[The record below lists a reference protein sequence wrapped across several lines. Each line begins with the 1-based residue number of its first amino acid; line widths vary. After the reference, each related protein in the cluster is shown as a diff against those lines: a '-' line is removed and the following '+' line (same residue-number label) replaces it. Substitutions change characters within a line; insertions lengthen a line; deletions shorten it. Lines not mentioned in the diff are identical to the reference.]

1 MNVITV
7 TDSQTGFKY
16 SYDAD
21 LHLKLKTI
29 DAGIGFYI
37 SQFTNLESKVYE
49 VLYADIIFDQLV
61 PVDTSDPEWIDS
73 VSYLSFDGATMGKF
87 IAANGRDLPQVDID
101 ANLSTIPVGYAG
113 NSYGYSLEELRKAAA
128 MRMPLDAS
136 KARLAFRGARQ
147 HSQQVAFFGDAQR
160 NMYGLFNHPNVPL
173 DNSTIDWTTATGDEI
188 VAEMNALLN
197 KVWQQSAQRH
207 VPNTLLLPS
216 TLWTIAQNKRM
227 AVGTDTTVL
236 EFFRRNNTYT
246 AVTGQALDIRS
257 VLWLNDAGVGGV
269 PRMMAY
275 EKNQDNLTMRM
286 PIPWRSLPPQ
296 ATALRL
302 EVPCEYKIS
311 GVEFRYP
318 LSAAYRDVPN
328 EGTGGA

>member
-1 MNVITV
+1 MNIVTV
-7 TDSQTGFKY
+7 SDSQTGF
-16 SYDAD
+16 SFQMDAD
-21 LHLKLKTI
+21 LQHMRTA
-29 DAGIGFYI
+29 DAGIGFYLG
-37 SQFTNLESKVYE
+37 QFTNLESKIYE
-49 VLYADIIFDQLV
+49 TLYADIIFDQLV
-61 PVDTSDPEWIDS
+61 PVDTSDPEWIDN
-73 VSYLSFDGATMGKF
+73 VAYISYNGATMGKF

-101 ANLSTIPVGYAG
+101 ASISYIRVGYAG

-128 MRMPLDAS
+128 LRMPLDAV
-136 KARLAFRGARQ
+136 KGRLAFRGARQ
-147 HSQQVAFFGDAQR
+147 HQQQVAFFGDTQR
-160 NMYGLFNHPNVPL
+160 QMFGLFNHPNVPL

-216 TLWTIAQNKRM
+216 VLWTIAQNKRM
-227 AVGTDTTVL
+227 ATGTDTTVL

-257 VLWLNDAGVGGV
+257 VLYLNDAGVGGV

-275 EKNQDNLTMRM
+275 EKNADNLTMRM

-302 EVPCEYKIS
+302 EIPCEYKM
-311 GVEFRYP
+311 GGTEFRYP

-328 EGTGGA
+328 ESTTGA

>member
-1 MNVITV
+1 MNLVTV
-7 TDSQTGFKY
+7 TDNQTGF
-16 SYDAD
+16 SFQMDAD
-21 LHLKLKTI
+21 LRDMRTA

-37 SQFTNLESKVYE
+37 SQFTNLESKIYE
-49 VLYADIIFDQLV
+49 TLYADIIFDQLV
-61 PVDTSDPEWIDS
+61 PVDTSDPEWIDN
-73 VSYLSFDGATMGKF
+73 VAYISYNGATMGKF

-101 ANLSTIPVGYAG
+101 ANISYIRVGYAG

-128 MRMPLDAS
+128 MRMPLDAA
-136 KARLAFRGARQ
+136 KGRLAFRGAQQ
-147 HSQQVAFFGDAQR
+147 HQQQVAFFGDAERQ
-160 NMYGLFNHPNVPL
+160 MFGLFNHPNVPL
-173 DNSTIDWTTATGDEI
+173 DNSTIDWDTATGDEI
-188 VAEMNALLN
+188 VAELNSIIN

-216 TLWTIAQNKRM
+216 NLWTIAQNKRM

-246 AVTGQALDIRS
+246 AVTGQAIDIRS

-269 PRMMAY
+269 PRIMAY

-302 EVPCEYKIS
+302 EIPCEWKV
-311 GVEFRYP
+311 GGTEFRYP

-328 EGTGGA
+328 EGTGN